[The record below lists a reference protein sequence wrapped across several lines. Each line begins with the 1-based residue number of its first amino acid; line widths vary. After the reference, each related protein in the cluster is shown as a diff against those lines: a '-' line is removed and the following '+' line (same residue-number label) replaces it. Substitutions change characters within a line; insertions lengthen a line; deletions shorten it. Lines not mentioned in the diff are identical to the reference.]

1 MHICGRLDSSRTAAQ
16 PRGMSGWGPRSVG
29 GFLRANLLCAYSLC
43 RSFSLVTLFL
53 FYWFSFPDQ
62 IDFHT
67 PLSTLHYAAVEK
79 SLTLKECSFIFF
91 SDISISLVIP
101 HQVPMSSPPYYVDL
115 SHTNS
120 PLSPEEAKIFGILRQ
135 NWWTKKIFHSAFVV
149 SKLKISSE
157 VEVEPSLLH
166 CLHCLLCLILLTL
179 LSMLSLIT
187 LLTLLLNSAMKAYI
201 YCSMVWA
208 LYEYG

>member
-1 MHICGRLDSSRTAAQ
+1 M
-16 PRGMSGWGPRSVG
+16 
-29 GFLRANLLCAYSLC
+29 
-43 RSFSLVTLFL
+43 
-53 FYWFSFPDQ
+53 
-62 IDFHT
+62 
-67 PLSTLHYAAVEK
+67 
-79 SLTLKECSFIFF
+79 
-91 SDISISLVIP
+91 IP

-166 CLHCLLCLILLTL
+166 WVHCLHCLLCLILLTL
-179 LSMLSLIT
+179 LT
-187 LLTLLLNSAMKAYI
+187 LLALLSMHAFTLHCATFKQCHEGLYI
-201 YCSMVWA
+201 
-208 LYEYG
+208 LFYGLSTIWIWLICPMGFMSIEWGDWMEWSGSGYPLDCYDY

>member
-1 MHICGRLDSSRTAAQ
+1 M
-16 PRGMSGWGPRSVG
+16 
-29 GFLRANLLCAYSLC
+29 
-43 RSFSLVTLFL
+43 
-53 FYWFSFPDQ
+53 
-62 IDFHT
+62 
-67 PLSTLHYAAVEK
+67 
-79 SLTLKECSFIFF
+79 
-91 SDISISLVIP
+91 IP

-149 SKLKISSE
+149 SKLKKSSE

-179 LSMLSLIT
+179 LILHTLLTLYT
-187 LLTLLLNSAMKAYI
+187 LLTLLSMLSHYTAFATFKQCHEGLYI
-201 YCSMVWA
+201 
-208 LYEYG
+208 LFYGLSTIWIWLIGPMGFMSKEWGDWMEWSGYPLDCYDY